1 MKINVRKGQ
10 GAARPVSGTK
20 NIIQVSPE
28 DISVIR
34 FEGVTVRI
42 ISFHGAPWF
51 VTKDVCVA
59 LEIAN
64 PSDAIKSLDDDEKN
78 TLALTEGIRGNPNH
92 GVIAESGFY
101 KLVVRSRKATTQG
114 TFAYRFTNWVFREVI
129 PSIRKTGAYGVPW
142 ASLNDFT
149 RRQQHYIAKSSQRGR
164 DLQACK
170 DEKSSL
176 LAEEAGLWRQYQPA
190 LDFQ

>member
-1 MKINVRKGQ
+1 MTTNVRKGQ
-10 GAARPVSGTK
+10 GAARPVSGK
-20 NIIQVSPE
+20 NNIIQVSPE

-42 ISFHGAPWF
+42 VSFQGAPWF
-51 VTKDVCVA
+51 VTKDVCA
-59 LEIAN
+59 SLEIAN

-149 RRQQHYIAKSSQRGR
+149 RRQRHYIAKASQRGR

-170 DEKSSL
+170 DEKSAL
-176 LAEEAGLWRQYQPA
+176 AAEEAGLWLQYQPA